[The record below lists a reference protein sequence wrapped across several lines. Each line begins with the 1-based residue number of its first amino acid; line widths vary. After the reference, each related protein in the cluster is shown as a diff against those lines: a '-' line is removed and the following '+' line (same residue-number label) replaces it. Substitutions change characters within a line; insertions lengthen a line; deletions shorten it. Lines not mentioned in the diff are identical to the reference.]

1 MNNSTEATR
10 NDASNESRSDSRIA
24 ELEADATRLGRR
36 SKLRGSKLRG
46 AKRRGAETGKSATPA
61 APIMRSRGGDLE
73 HDDGGG
79 GGGGGSRSNGRRDAS
94 DPAASDGAT
103 SSRRGMLRMAG
114 AAAAGAAAV
123 AVVGKAT
130 PAAAVTGDP
139 LKVGTTSFG
148 DAGEVTYLV
157 NGTISVL
164 ADSADRKPYP
174 TVGGAV
180 TGYNISTAT
189 DAIDRGGVL
198 GISSLFLGPGIATSA
213 GVLGLSSSTSMG
225 PAVYGRSDSDVVGA
239 SAGLRAKSAAGPAV
253 QLVPVATGAPTT
265 GQWSV
270 GAIQPDVTGRLF
282 YCVADG
288 TPGIW
293 RELTAPSLH
302 IISPVRVFDSRLPLP
317 SPGKLTTGNSKVVSV
332 KDARDESSGTVTI
345 ADVVPAGATAIVG
358 NLTITKTVGTGG
370 YLSVVP
376 GDATASSGSSINWFG
391 PNQDLANGLTA
402 KLDANRQLKVFC
414 GGDSAT
420 DFIIDVTGYYL

>member
-1 MNNSTEATR
+1 MNEYTNQSIK
-10 NDASNESRSDSRIA
+10 DSRN
-24 ELEADATRLGRR
+24 EAAIEAFDATRPRR
-36 SKLRGSKLRG
+36 RFAWRG
-46 AKRRGAETGKSATPA
+46 AKAARGSTPVNVG
-61 APIMRSRGGDLE
+61 APDRAGGRVE
-73 HDDGGG
+73 HDHAISGTEGVGGQ
-79 GGGGGSRSNGRRDAS
+79 
-94 DPAASDGAT
+94 P
-103 SSRRGMLRMAG
+103 SSRRGMLRLAG
-114 AAAAGAAAV
+114 AAAVGAASV

-148 DAGEVTYLV
+148 DGGEVTYLV

-164 ADSADRKPYP
+164 ADSADHKPYP
-174 TVGGAV
+174 SVGGAV
-180 TGYNISTAT
+180 TGYNVSTAT

-239 SAGLRAKSAAGPAV
+239 SAGVRARSTSGPAV
-253 QLVPVATGAPTT
+253 QLVPVASGAPTT

-270 GAIQPDVTGRLF
+270 GAIQPDITGRLF

-288 TPGIW
+288 TPGTW
-293 RELTAPSLH
+293 RELTAPTLH

-317 SPGKLTTGNSKVVSV
+317 SPGKLSTGNSKVVSV
-332 KDARDESSGTVTI
+332 KDARDETTGTVTI
-345 ADVVPAGATAIVG
+345 ADVVPTGATAIVG

-391 PNQDLANGLTA
+391 PNQDLANGITA
-402 KLDANRQLKVFC
+402 KLDASRQLKVFC